1 MDGTVRIWDLET
13 GQCCHQLNGHT
24 SLVGLLGLSP
34 NRLVSAAAD
43 ASLRVWD
50 PETGENQHALAAHTG
65 AITCFQHDEF
75 KILSGSD
82 GNLKMWDIRDGSVC
96 RELLTAVNGVWQVV
110 FEGRWCVAASSRPD
124 ATYLD
129 VWDFGQEH
137 DDDPEG
143 WLGEADGSLYDEDFD
158 GEFERRQLMGDE
170 DDDEDE
176 EEAVA
181 MDLEMEDQA
190 IQSQE
195 SMGHPTPAQS
205 ASPSPAHFGFGNQE
219 QRRSWVTPIRNATD
233 ALPMDVNSQPNYNI
247 LRRQMSTYDGTPSKS
262 RGQSGSAGPSTS
274 N

>member
-13 GQCCHQLNGHT
+13 GQCKHLLNGHT

-43 ASLRVWD
+43 ATLRVWN
-50 PETGENQHALAAHTG
+50 PESGENQHVLAAHTG

-82 GNLKMWDIRDGSVC
+82 GNLKMWDIRDGNVC
-96 RELLTAVNGVWQVV
+96 RDLLTGVNGVWQVV

-129 VWDFGQEH
+129 VWDFGVED

-158 GEFERRQLMGDE
+158 GEFERRQLMY
-170 DDDEDE
+170 EDE
-176 EEAVA
+176 EDEEAIA
-181 MDLEMEDQA
+181 MDLEMEDRKGKRVEMA
-190 IQSQE
+190 DTSATV
-195 SMGHPTPAQS
+195 GHPTPAQS
-205 ASPSPAHFGFGNQE
+205 ESPSPTQVDMGSLDE
-219 QRRSWVTPIRNATD
+219 WTTPVRPAGQSVPQSRHN
-233 ALPMDVNSQPNYNI
+233 MQH
-247 LRRQMSTYDGTPSKS
+247 LRRQMTTEDGTPSRPRS
-262 RGQSGSAGPSTS
+262 RLVSGSGAGSS
-274 N
+274 K